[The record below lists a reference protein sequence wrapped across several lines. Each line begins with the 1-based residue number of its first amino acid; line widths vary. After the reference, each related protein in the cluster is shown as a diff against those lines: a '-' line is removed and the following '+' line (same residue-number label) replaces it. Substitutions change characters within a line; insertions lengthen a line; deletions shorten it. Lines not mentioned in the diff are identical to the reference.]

1 MSGLLTSLSS
11 AAQAL
16 DAQRMGLD
24 VTGQN
29 LANINTE
36 GYTRRTLLL
45 AERPPTDPTSA
56 GRGVEVL
63 GIRALRDRFVEGR
76 IQRESQNQ
84 AHDRA
89 VSDVLG
95 LVEAA
100 LGRPGESLDVALTNY
115 FDAFAALAD
124 DPTSAEAR
132 DNVIRQGQEL
142 ASAFND
148 MAGRLDAS
156 RRNTDAEIRGD
167 VEQVNALAAE
177 VARLNGLIGSGNGV
191 DVETLRDRRSVAIQ
205 KLAELA
211 GAAAMERPDGII
223 DLSVGSGRPL
233 VIGATAYP
241 MSVGSSGST
250 GLATI
255 VESGGATITSE
266 ITTGRIGGL
275 LEARDSLLPDY
286 QNRLD
291 QLAFD
296 VSGQINALHQAGY
309 DELGGAGL
317 AFFTPPAAV
326 AGAAANM
333 TMNAA
338 IAADNRLVAA
348 SSTGAVGDNGTAQAI
363 AGLRDARV
371 AVGGSVTPSEGWAQ
385 IVYRIGS
392 DSAVAQASQSSRQLV
407 VDQLNRLRDAT
418 SGVSIDEEAATLMKF
433 QRAYE
438 ANARYFVTI
447 NSTLETLMQMVG
459 VV

>member
-1 MSGLLTSLSS
+1 MSGLFSSLSS

-24 VTGQN
+24 VAGQN
-29 LANINTE
+29 LANVNTE

-84 AHDRA
+84 QHDSA

-100 LGRPGESLDVALTNY
+100 LGQPGQSIDAALTNY
-115 FDAFAALAD
+115 FDAYKALAD

-132 DNVIRQGQEL
+132 DAVIQQGQEL
-142 ASAFND
+142 AHAFND
-148 MAGRLDAS
+148 MSERLDAS
-156 RRNTDAEIRGD
+156 RRNTDTEIRGD

-177 VARLNGLIGSGNGV
+177 VARLNGLIGSGTGV
-191 DVETLRDRRSVAIQ
+191 DVETLRDRRGVAIQ
-205 KLAELA
+205 KLAELT
-211 GAAAMERPDGII
+211 GATALERPDGLV

-241 MSVGSSGST
+241 MSAGST
-250 GLATI
+250 SSGLATI
-255 VESGGATITSE
+255 IDNSGATITSE

-275 LEARDSLLPDY
+275 LEARDSLIPDY

-291 QLAFD
+291 QLAYD
-296 VSGQINALHQAGY
+296 LSGQINALHQAGF

-317 AFFTPPAAV
+317 AFFTPPAGV
-326 AGAAANM
+326 AGAAAGM

-338 IAADNRLVAA
+338 IVADNRLVAA
-348 SSTGAVGDNGTAQAI
+348 SATGAVGDNGTAQAI

-385 IVYRIGS
+385 IVYRVGS

-459 VV
+459 VA